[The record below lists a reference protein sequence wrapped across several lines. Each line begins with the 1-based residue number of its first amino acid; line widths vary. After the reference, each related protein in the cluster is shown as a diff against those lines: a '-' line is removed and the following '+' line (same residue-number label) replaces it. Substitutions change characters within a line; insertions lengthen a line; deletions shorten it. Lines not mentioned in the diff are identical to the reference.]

1 VRPGALVDAEQ
12 PSLPGLMGRH
22 LFGRWHL
29 GLGHALL
36 PIAVCDVRR
45 CGAAIAWCASH
56 FDAAPRVVNLFDPE
70 VATRGAFL
78 RQLRSRGWSGRVVWV
93 PISAIAFGI
102 TAARTAMS
110 LAHRRLPTRLA
121 AWSVL
126 RPRRYDARVAAE
138 VLAACR

>member
-1 VRPGALVDAEQ
+1 MPPRAGDLLCFDDSPHD
-12 PSLPGLMGRH
+12 PTR
-22 LFGRWHL
+22 
-29 GLGHALL
+29 LGHDRGEIL
-36 PIAVCDVRR
+36 PPRP
-45 CGAAIAWCASH
+45 AA
-56 FDAAPRVVNLFDPE
+56 DDRQRTTVNLFEPD

-110 LAHRRLPTRLA
+110 LANRRLPTRLA